1 MKRICLF
8 LGTLTFMSILLVC
21 LTTVD
26 GAEYDKGMKLYND
39 KCRFCH
45 GVKGDGNGPAAN
57 SLGKEPTDFT
67 NPKFWQNDVDKKISD
82 AVTRGKGIMPS
93 FDLKPNEIKA
103 IIDYMSH
110 TFKK

>member
-1 MKRICLF
+1 MKRRFLF
-8 LGTLTFMSILLVC
+8 LGILTFVSILFAC
-21 LTTVD
+21 LTTIEA
-26 GAEYDKGMKLYND
+26 AEYDKGMKLYND

-57 SLGKEPTDFT
+57 SLGKAPTDFT
-67 NPKFWQNDVDKKISD
+67 DPKFWQNDVDKKISD
-82 AVTRGKGIMPS
+82 TVAKGKGIMPS
-93 FDLKPNEIKA
+93 FDLKADEIKA

>member
-1 MKRICLF
+1 MKRIFLF
-8 LGTLTFMSILLVC
+8 LGTTTLISVLLVC

-26 GAEYDKGMKLYND
+26 AAEYDKGMKLYND

-67 NPKFWQNDVDKKISD
+67 DPKFWQNDIDKKISG
-82 AVTRGKGIMPS
+82 AVTKGKGVMPS
-93 FDLKPNEIKA
+93 FDLKLDEIKA